1 MPWIIQADVSRLRWP
16 AAGTVRVVMADIEE
30 SSPGVGLHFK
40 KYKKSKH

>member
-16 AAGTVRVVMADIEE
+16 TVGPVRVVMADIEE
-30 SSPGVGLHFK
+30 SFPGVGVHSK